1 MTVSHLLKG
10 FTAAC
15 LILGLSACSALF
27 QEKPQ
32 ESQRIQVVETGESLT
47 RSDLLSTL
55 ATSDYVILGERHD
68 NASHHTYQ
76 LELLQALYQAGWLK
90 QLSLEM
96 LRPGQQAGM
105 DKAYARKLT
114 FSDELRDTIG
124 WDKNWTW
131 EYYGPIV
138 AWAIA
143 NQVPVRSANMDRD
156 ELMQI
161 YREKATPSKAI
172 LNDAAIATIREQ
184 IHESHCGMADDS
196 MLDAMT
202 HIQQARDTRMA
213 ESMIQREQGVALLAG
228 AFHAR
233 KDVGVPRYVAQLNGQ
248 AKLIT
253 LGFVEVMDNEEPA
266 LAKQTDVYDIVWFT
280 GSVINRKTPCE
291 LMKK

>member
-1 MTVSHLLKG
+1 MTVSHLLKS
-10 FTAAC
+10 FTAAW
-15 LILGLSACSALF
+15 LVLGLSACSVLSH
-27 QEKPQ
+27 ERTQ
-32 ESQRIQVVETGESLT
+32 ESERIQVVKTGESLT

-68 NASHHTYQ
+68 NATHHAYQ
-76 LELLQALYQAGWLK
+76 LEVLQALYQVGWLK
-90 QLSLEM
+90 QLSIEM

-105 DKAYARKLT
+105 DKAYARKLP

-161 YREKATPSKAI
+161 YREKATPSREI
-172 LNDAAIATIREQ
+172 LNEAAIATIREQ
-184 IHESHCGMADDS
+184 IRESHCGMADDT

-202 HIQQARDTRMA
+202 RIQQARDTRMA
-213 ESMIQREQGVALLAG
+213 ESLIQREQGVALLAG

-233 KDVGVPRYVAQLNGQ
+233 KDVGVPRYVHQLRPE
-248 AKLIT
+248 AKLASV
-253 LGFVEVMDNEEPA
+253 GFIEVADGHLPDLKVKA
-266 LAKQTDVYDIVWFT
+266 QSYDIAWFT
-280 GSVINRKTPCE
+280 GTVERKTPCE
-291 LMKK
+291 MMKK

>member
-1 MTVSHLLKG
+1 MTVSRLLKG

-15 LILGLSACSALF
+15 LVLGLSACSALS

-32 ESQRIQVVETGESLT
+32 ESQRIQVVETGELLT

-55 ATSDYVILGERHD
+55 GTSDYVILGERHD
-68 NASHHTYQ
+68 NVSHHAYQ
-76 LELLQALYQAGWLK
+76 LEVLQALYQAGWLK

-138 AWAIA
+138 AWAIE

-161 YREKATPSKAI
+161 YREKATPSKTV
-172 LNDAAIATIREQ
+172 LNDVAISTIREQ
-184 IHESHCGMADDS
+184 IRESHCGMADDT

-202 HIQQARDTRMA
+202 RIQQARDTRMA
-213 ESMIQREQGVALLAG
+213 ESMLKREQGVVLLAG

-233 KDVGVPRYVAQLNGQ
+233 KDVGVPRYVHKLRPE
-248 AKLIT
+248 AKLT
-253 LGFVEVMDNEEPA
+253 SMGFIEVVDDHPSDVKAQNE
-266 LAKQTDVYDIVWFT
+266 TYDILWFT
-280 GSVINRKTPCE
+280 GTVDRKTPCE
-291 LMKK
+291 MMKK